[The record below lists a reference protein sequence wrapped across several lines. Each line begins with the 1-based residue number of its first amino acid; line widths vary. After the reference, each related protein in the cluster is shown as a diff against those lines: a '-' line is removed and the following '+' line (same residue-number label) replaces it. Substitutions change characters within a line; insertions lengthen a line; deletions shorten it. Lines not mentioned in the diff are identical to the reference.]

1 MSLGITSATLNQNS
15 QQPVFMSSQRPHFSL
30 LRAANMSQF
39 CFVFFLATTSCG
51 NKTHTQSLLAAFF
64 CYCCFVSCMQVF
76 FVATLC
82 SYIKDFFLA
91 SLLMVFT
98 IRFFAINLNFLEL
111 TQCSLSQAYKRNIIF
126 LLYATLCHLIDLYRS
141 QFSFS
146 MCHLPHHILEF
157 FIKIFSFF
165 FFNKHF
171 AH

>member
-1 MSLGITSATLNQNS
+1 MWLELLIVWHGGQKRRVWAPCSESHSSNSASLSKGQAVRLFLIFPWMPLVITSATLNQNS

-39 CFVFFLATTSCG
+39 CFVFWPLPLAVI
-51 NKTHTQSLLAAFF
+51 KHTPRASWRHFF

-111 TQCSLSQAYKRNIIF
+111 TQCSLS
-126 LLYATLCHLIDLYRS
+126 
-141 QFSFS
+141 
-146 MCHLPHHILEF
+146 
-157 FIKIFSFF
+157 
-165 FFNKHF
+165 
-171 AH
+171 